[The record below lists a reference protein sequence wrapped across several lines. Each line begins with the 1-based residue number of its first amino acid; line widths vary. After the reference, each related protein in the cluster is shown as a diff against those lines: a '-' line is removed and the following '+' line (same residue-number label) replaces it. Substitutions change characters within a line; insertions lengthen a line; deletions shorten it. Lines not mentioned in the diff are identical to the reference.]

1 MKHGH
6 TFEGRSAGIAVKL
19 KSERPIVFPLTG
31 NLYSL
36 YGYRVDCSTRRDA
49 RAALAPGKLP
59 NKPVVNIND
68 YHCATGHSREAL
80 LRKTA
85 EQQGVVLEGK
95 LLECKGCSMA
105 KGLRR
110 GIKQSTHTLEQ
121 IRSSG
126 GFLWI

>member
-6 TFEGRSAGIAVKL
+6 NFEGRPTGIVVKL
-19 KSERPIVFPLTG
+19 KSERSIVFPLTG
-31 NLYSL
+31 KLYSL
-36 YGYRVDCSTRRDA
+36 YGYRVDCSTRGDA
-49 RAALAPGKLP
+49 CVVLAPGKLP

-68 YHCATGHSREAL
+68 HHCAAGHTHEAL

-110 GIKQSTHTLEQ
+110 GIKQSTHT
-121 IRSSG
+121 RADKSSG
-126 GFLWI
+126 GF